1 MNLLE
6 KEILGCILKDNSLI
20 NETNININHF
30 QSESSKLLFQSMLVL
45 ASRGDAIDQVTLMA
59 ENYDYIQDLGGVNFI
74 TELKS
79 IGDVNNFETY
89 ERRFIEQYKERESK
103 NIVANWMSNKN
114 ANTNDLITKL
124 QEIEDAG
131 IIEEESNKDVIAK
144 MKELPFSSAP
154 TNRGVP
160 SGLRDLDK
168 FLGGFRNTESYIIG
182 ARPSM
187 GKTALMLYLALSAI
201 KSGAVPLIFS
211 LEMSKESL
219 TMRLFSM
226 LGNINT
232 FLAQDP
238 QSLTNAQKENW
249 KSAGETLEKLDFEIY
264 DSSMQTIPYM
274 RSQIRKAKRKYEG
287 KQVVVFIDYLTLI
300 EYEGKYNNEKDRVT
314 EISKGL
320 KNMARD
326 YDCPAITLAQLS
338 RAVEQRQDKRPMMSD
353 LRESGGIEQD
363 ADGIIFLYR
372 DSYYN
377 PENDSNELEIIL
389 AKHRNG
395 PTGTATVYYNK
406 ATGKIGDLSN
416 DY

>member
-103 NIVANWMSNKN
+103 NIVANWMSNKD

-131 IIEEESNKDVIAK
+131 IVEEESIKNVIAK
-144 MKELPFSSAP
+144 MKELPFSNTP

-326 YDCPAITLAQLS
+326 YDCPVITLAQLS